1 MTATS
6 RGAEQ
11 TVAALRRMTV
21 GQLRKKYLE
30 LFGEPTRS
38 ENRNFLFKRLA
49 WRVQSMAE
57 GTLSDRA
64 RRRADELA
72 RDADL
77 RTTLPRPP
85 K

>member
-21 GQLRKKYLE
+21 GQLREKYLA

>member
-21 GQLRKKYLE
+21 GQLREKYLE

-72 RDADL
+72 RDADF